1 MLRKLFPALI
11 VAMIALTACNNNH
24 KGNDSSAK
32 GSADSLDTTATEQMA
47 DSTIYGTSSEDF
59 GMSTFSLVT
68 DKGDT
73 LQLCRTANDGTDGKI
88 YGSVTYNERY
98 ALTTRDNGDA
108 IGVLINLTE
117 LDRKLKDYEIRN
129 GWLIVSGDTVSPTKY
144 LN

>member
-32 GSADSLDTTATEQMA
+32 GSADSL
-47 DSTIYGTSSEDF
+47 
-59 GMSTFSLVT
+59 
-68 DKGDT
+68 DT

-129 GWLIVSGDTVSPTKY
+129 GWLIVSGDTVSPSKY